1 MIGTDLLHLDLL
13 APDIGTLKLA
23 KTGHKEALLLSAI
36 SRIDKCEAEK
46 ELTKKVNVEG
56 TIELIRQ
63 LVKEGIKPIFF
74 SSDYVFDGISGN
86 YADDALPNPGTEYG
100 RQKAEVEEAIG
111 EITNGNYMVV
121 RLSKVFS
128 LKKDDGSLLDEI
140 AGTLAS
146 GGIVRAAFDQ
156 IFCPTLISDVIDA
169 VACLQAK
176 GTTGIVNVCSPKSW
190 SRYDIAVALA
200 EKMGI
205 GPERINRI
213 SLDEVG
219 FKSKR
224 PKNTS
229 MVPKRLLSEAGIT
242 FTSLTECIE
251 QTAINWSV
259 T

>member
-1 MIGTDLLHLDLL
+1 LDLL
-13 APDIGTLKLA
+13 DPDITQMRLSE
-23 KTGHKEALLLSAI
+23 TGHKEALILSAI
-36 SRIDKCEAEK
+36 SKIDKCETEK
-46 ELTKKVNVEG
+46 ELSREINVQG
-56 TIELIRQ
+56 TLELARQ
-63 LVKEGIKPIFF
+63 LVNEGIKPVFF
-74 SSDYVFDGISGN
+74 SSDYVFDGITGN
-86 YADDALPNPGTEYG
+86 YTDDSQTNPITEYG
-100 RQKAEVEEAIG
+100 RQKAEVESKFEH
-111 EITNGNYMVV
+111 ITKGNYLVV

-128 LKKDDGSLLDEI
+128 LKKGDGSLLDEI

-156 IFCPTLISDVIDA
+156 IFCPTLISDVIGA

-176 GTTGIVNVCSPKSW
+176 GTTGIVNVCSPEAW

-205 GPERINRI
+205 GPGRINRI

-229 MVPKRLLSEAGIT
+229 MVPKRLLSEAGTT

-251 QTAINWSV
+251 QTAISWSV